1 MYAACDDSGNEYLI
15 MDLIVGYQKNDKAI
29 PVPDQKVVHIGWSFM
44 WKYPV
49 GWKLCVQWK
58 DG

>member
-1 MYAACDDSGNEYLI
+1 MIAESMYAACDDSGNEYLI

-44 WKYPV
+44 
-49 GWKLCVQWK
+49 
-58 DG
+58 